1 MYYYIFS
8 HIVETISWYH
18 LVNTIKVNRL
28 SEVSHSMDHWRNLRC
43 GAPEA
48 KEAHWAGWPAP
59 SLKKQPWVV
68 AACWCMLQLPNH
80 SRNPHPWYFPPFLS
94 WESTYVCPQFSPFWL
109 SDLPWWDSHR
119 RSMRRSSMTLPFTRC
134 SGSRCRTL
142 RARVA
147 DHTMAPKL
155 LMFYNRVTNL
165 IHTFYILYIYTHIH
179 IYIFI
184 ILILLLCIYL
194 IVYIYIYECV
204 CARICDFIICRYV
217 WIYIYM
223 NTWIHIYLYI
233 ILYIRIYVYICMHRW
248 THN

>member
-1 MYYYIFS
+1 MRSSRSKGSPLGRMTSPEFEKTAMGS
-8 HIVETISWYH
+8 C
-18 LVNTIKVNRL
+18 
-28 SEVSHSMDHWRNLRC
+28 SMLMH
-43 GAPEA
+43 
-48 KEAHWAGWPAP
+48 
-59 SLKKQPWVV
+59 
-68 AACWCMLQLPNH
+68 AASNH

-165 IHTFYILYIYTHIH
+165 ILYIRSILYIYTY
-179 IYIFI
+179 IYIYI

-194 IVYIYIYECV
+194 IVSIYIWVCVRVYVILLYVDMYEYIYIYIWIHE
-204 CARICDFIICRYV
+204 Y
-217 WIYIYM
+217 IYIY
-223 NTWIHIYLYI
+223 
-233 ILYIRIYVYICMHRW
+233 ILYYIYVYTCIYIYIWSLW
-248 THN
+248 TYTGGGPASHFIDIKWFSL